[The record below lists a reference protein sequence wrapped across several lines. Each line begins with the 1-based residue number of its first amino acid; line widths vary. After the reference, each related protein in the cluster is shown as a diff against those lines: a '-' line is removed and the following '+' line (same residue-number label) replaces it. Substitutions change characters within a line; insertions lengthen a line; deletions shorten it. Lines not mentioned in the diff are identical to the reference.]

1 MSAYVQFPENYSL
14 MQERDNLTR
23 QTERITDLFLGLTV
37 LFGCV
42 GALILAAGVYLQAPI
57 FTLSAAFALSAAI
70 AFAFSS
76 RRMARLG
83 RIVQAK
89 SIAPRTRQ
97 PRATVP
103 LSRAA

>member
-1 MSAYVQFPENYSL
+1 MSAYVQFPENYPFT
-14 MQERDNLTR
+14 QERDNLTR

-42 GALILAAGVYLQAPI
+42 GALILGAGVWLQAPI
-57 FTLSAAFALSAAI
+57 FTLSAAFALSASV

-76 RRMARLG
+76 RRMARLC

-89 SIAPRTRQ
+89 SIAPSTRRSQ
-97 PRATVP
+97 ATIP

>member
-14 MQERDNLTR
+14 TQERDNLTR

-42 GALILAAGVYLQAPI
+42 GALILCAGVWLQAPI
-57 FTLSAAFALSAAI
+57 FSLSAAFALSAAI
-70 AFAFSS
+70 AFAFAS

-83 RIVQAK
+83 QIVHVK
-89 SIAPRTRQ
+89 STAPPTRHSRT
-97 PRATVP
+97 TVP

>member
-14 MQERDNLTR
+14 TQERDNLTR

-37 LFGCV
+37 LLGCV
-42 GALILAAGVYLQAPI
+42 GTLILAAGFYLQAPI
-57 FTLSAAFALSAAI
+57 FTLSAAFALSAAV

-89 SIAPRTRQ
+89 PIAQPTRY
-97 PRATVP
+97 
-103 LSRAA
+103 SRAPIPLRRAA

>member
-1 MSAYVQFPENYSL
+1 MSAYAQFPENYSL
-14 MQERDNLTR
+14 TQERDNLTR

-42 GALILAAGVYLQAPI
+42 GTLVLGAGLWLQAPI
-57 FTLSAAFALSAAI
+57 FTLSAAFALSAAV
-70 AFAFSS
+70 AFGFAS

-83 RIVQAK
+83 EIVQVRPT
-89 SIAPRTRQ
+89 APPSRHSRT
-97 PRATVP
+97 TVP